1 MGRKYI
7 HISKKGNK
15 ILQLLRKASSYTNS
29 INDLTSIYLSHVRVI
44 LEQSCVLWQN
54 RITEDNINDLERVQK
69 NACRIILGNKF
80 INYEDSLKMLN
91 LDTLKVRREKLA
103 LKFGLNCVENPKTK
117 KLFSLKPKRHKSH
130 TQKACCN
137 RKEYKF
143 NIMKTNTARLA
154 RSSVPFLQRLLNKN
168 ANGTK

>member
-1 MGRKYI
+1 MN
-7 HISKKGNK
+7 GNGDNADFVYKIERPSLLYFQK
-15 ILQLLRKASSYTNS
+15 ILGKKNS
-29 INDLTSIYLSHVRVI
+29 
-44 LEQSCVLWQN
+44 
-54 RITEDNINDLERVQK
+54 
-69 NACRIILGNKF
+69 
-80 INYEDSLKMLN
+80 KMLS

-117 KLFSLKPKRHKSH
+117 KLFNLKPKRHKSH

-143 NIMKTNTARLA
+143 NIIKTNTARLA